1 MEHLAIPHGK
11 TDDLLQHVPIRWTP
25 PHSPY
30 DVAMHSGE
38 IGNPSIKNRGPSA
51 GLDLRPGGDFDAYQ
65 QPITG
70 GFGGV
75 SLISPHHC
83 PLPPHPPQWHSSA
96 ESPRGLQAAAPRD
109 FPRQRGG
116 RRTARPVDDACA
128 AVARLGG
135 GKIIEETG
143 GGTEPLN
150 KASDRHDDAICRHND
165 VSCFLTIRRDD
176 SNRRRSFEE
185 AATVQQ
191 RHAGG
196 AARVAPLP
204 SLVEKGPISAFE
216 SDGPGESSW
225 EKEFLEWTDE
235 CASAAANAGAG
246 AAVGALRTLEPT
258 QVEAGKTAAAPSL
271 ASLEEAARRTAVA
284 PRLAQ
289 TAKLTEDARP
299 KYGNFSL
306 RYFGGS
312 KAAHRAEQHEDG
324 RKLHALS
331 PTSGGQSRENGLAR
345 GSGGHYNL
353 FSRSGGR
360 KERAAAAAAGVDAE
374 DGRSSR
380 TGAGDE
386 SPCESFDGCSAARHY
401 HDPVSPHVRALPPP
415 LPHPPSPSAS
425 ACPSLSLSARSGCAP
440 SVVSTATD
448 GQDCAFFSK
457 GERNGDG
464 DGGLGFGGHSAGL
477 THRDKQER
485 RSGDWWDGV
494 AEWNLG
500 EAGTGAGGGAA
511 AVAAEMEAQVASYK
525 KKLGAMM
532 KFSTWEQQEKQRL
545 QQQQQQQQQEKEE
558 EEEDAGVS
566 EARRAIKNAQEELLF
581 PKYHSQG
588 QQQPQQQQQPQP
600 HQLHHQ
606 HQPQSYS
613 LETKLPPGVPTFGSR
628 VGRSASR
635 DSGDGCVTWGDG
647 STWGGLSR
655 THGEYGGVGS
665 GDGGFGSRVGRSAS
679 RDSGDGCVTWGEGS
693 AWGDGSNNTWGSDV
707 GRRNTTHGEHGTTWG
722 RDEGRSIGECG
733 GMGVNGAPRGREV
746 AWSGRDPGGF
756 GGTMGG
762 RGTGKGSGESGGE
775 WGRNWEC
782 GSMGWG
788 HDEAYS
794 MCSNASSAVSGG
806 VGGGVSGGMGG
817 GVSGGVSNG
826 FSGGVSSGYRLS
838 PPPVSNH
845 PQNHSQNHFLG
856 FGDSSL
862 VSNHSHNHARGCH
875 ADFSP
880 PISNHARGYAD
891 SSSHASMP
899 SPPASAAA
907 TSSGVVMPSA
917 GVASS
922 NVASGGGCRVFSPDQ
937 LTAATNGFQSANL
950 LGAGAF
956 GQVFKGNLLG
966 CQVAIKRLQG
976 NGWQGEEEYNTE
988 VQVLSRMRHPHI
1000 VLLMGHC
1007 PAINCLVYEYLQ
1019 GGDLAEHLSSS
1030 PNTTPTAGSA
1040 GGAGR
1045 GGGAAAAAGSS
1056 GTFPVCRPL
1065 SWPDRIRILSEVTGA
1080 LLFLHQHSPPIAH
1093 RDLKPQNIL
1102 LDTSLRAKVADV
1114 GLARLIDCGNG
1125 EFGGEEGGYGGGNVT
1140 ARVRGTVG
1148 YIDPEEMVTCE
1159 VSVLGDVY
1167 ALGVVMMQMLMGLPM
1182 VQQTVKVMRIAH
1194 EVLLKQQQ
1202 QGHQQQQQTQTQ
1214 KHEMYGRDDHR
1225 GASSGNENSSSDS
1238 SNNTSSGTSSSR
1250 WTCNIS
1256 ESLHKATDVIIERL
1270 DDSGGKWDRAVAREV
1285 AAIAICC
1292 TNRRRASRP
1301 DLEREVHEVLVQL
1314 AEEAAGRLERQHE
1327 AADSHLLCPLS
1338 KMRMRE
1344 PVVAADGYTYEKE
1357 VIERWME
1364 TSNRSPITGEPFE
1377 HPMLTPNNAINVM
1390 MA

>member
-96 ESPRGLQAAAPRD
+96 ESPRGLQSAAPRD

-331 PTSGGQSRENGLAR
+331 PGSGGQSRENGLAR

-545 QQQQQQQQQEKEE
+545 QQQQQQQQEKEE

-566 EARRAIKNAQEELLF
+566 EARRAIKKAQEELLF

-606 HQPQSYS
+606 HQPQSCS

-665 GDGGFGSRVGRSAS
+665 GDDGFGSRVGRSAS

-693 AWGDGSNNTWGSDV
+693 AWGDGSNNT
-707 GRRNTTHGEHGTTWG
+707 
-722 RDEGRSIGECG
+722 
-733 GMGVNGAPRGREV
+733 
-746 AWSGRDPGGF
+746 
-756 GGTMGG
+756 
-762 RGTGKGSGESGGE
+762 
-775 WGRNWEC
+775 
-782 GSMGWG
+782 
-788 HDEAYS
+788 
-794 MCSNASSAVSGG
+794 
-806 VGGGVSGGMGG
+806 
-817 GVSGGVSNG
+817 
-826 FSGGVSSGYRLS
+826 
-838 PPPVSNH
+838 NH
-845 PQNHSQNHFLG
+845 PQNHSQNHFLS

-862 VSNHSHNHARGCH
+862 VSNHSHNHSHNHARGYH
-875 ADFSP
+875 ADSSP
-880 PISNHARGYAD
+880 PISNHSRGYAD

-899 SPPASAAA
+899 SPPGSAAA

-1040 GGAGR
+1040 
-1045 GGGAAAAAGSS
+1045 
-1056 GTFPVCRPL
+1056 
-1065 SWPDRIRILSEVTGA
+1065 DRIRILSEVTGA
-1080 LLFLHQHSPPIAH
+1080 ILFLHQHSPPIAH

-1202 QGHQQQQQTQTQ
+1202 QGHQQQQQQQQQQQTQTQ

-1250 WTCNIS
+1250 WTCHIS